1 MGIRQR
7 KLRLSQVKGLINVDT
22 FDSVGLVVIGFAI
35 LVRRRAGGLTKPLL
49 RLDAHVDLLLLSSAL
64 PLGHPRPRRVLVKVA
79 SYSAGAVWEGR
90 G

>member
-79 SYSAGAVWEGR
+79 SYSAGAVWEAWR
-90 G
+90 